1 MQRFTGK
8 TVVVSGAGRG
18 QGRSHALRFAR
29 EGANVVAFDICAPID
44 SQKFPTST
52 RADLDETVKLAEAD
66 HAKIIAAEAD
76 VRDADALRR
85 VFADG
90 VERFGGIDVVVANA
104 GIVGTPSV
112 FWETSEQVFRDVI
125 DVDLI
130 GVWNTVK
137 AGVLAMIDG
146 ERRGAVVVTGSGGSV
161 KGLPHIAPYVAAKHG
176 LVGLV
181 RTMAKELGPR
191 GIRVN
196 AVLPGNV
203 NTAMFNN
210 DDMRHL
216 YVPDQPEPDEEVF
229 LGRAAST
236 IPMRVPYVQ
245 PEDVTEAV
253 CYLASDAARYVT
265 GTLLPVDAG
274 SGIP

>member
-8 TVVVSGAGRG
+8 TVLISGAGRG
-18 QGRSHALRFAR
+18 QGRSHALHFAR
-29 EGANVVAFDICAPID
+29 EGANIVAFDICKPIA

-52 RADLDETVKLAEAD
+52 PADLDETVRLVEAEDAR
-66 HAKIIAAEAD
+66 IVAAEAD
-76 VRDADALRR
+76 VRDGDAVRQ
-85 VFADG
+85 VVADG
-90 VERFGGIDVVVANA
+90 VEQFGGIDVVVANA

-112 FWETSEQVFRDVI
+112 FWETPDEVFRDVI
-125 DVDLI
+125 DVNLV

-137 AGVLAMIDG
+137 AGVLAMIEG
-146 ERRGAVVVTGSGGSV
+146 ERRGAVVITGSGGSV

-216 YVPDQPEPDEEVF
+216 YVPDQPEPTEEAF
-229 LGRAAST
+229 LGRAAAT

-245 PEDVTEAV
+245 PDDVSEAILH
-253 CYLASDAARYVT
+253 LASDAARYVT
-265 GTLLPVDAG
+265 GTLAPVDAG

>member
-1 MQRFTGK
+1 MLA
-8 TVVVSGAGRG
+8 AGR
-18 QGRSHALRFAR
+18 
-29 EGANVVAFDICAPID
+29 P
-44 SQKFPTST
+44 
-52 RADLDETVKLAEAD
+52 
-66 HAKIIAAEAD
+66 
-76 VRDADALRR
+76 
-85 VFADG
+85 
-90 VERFGGIDVVVANA
+90 
-104 GIVGTPSV
+104 
-112 FWETSEQVFRDVI
+112 
-125 DVDLI
+125 
-130 GVWNTVK
+130 
-137 AGVLAMIDG
+137 
-146 ERRGAVVVTGSGGSV
+146 GAVVVTGSGGSV
-161 KGLPHIAPYVAAKHG
+161 KGLLHIAPYVAAKHG

-216 YVPDQPEPDEEVF
+216 YVPDQPEPAEEVF
-229 LGRAAST
+229 LGRAAAT

-253 CYLASDAARYVT
+253 CYLASDEARYVT
-265 GTLLPVDAG
+265 GALLPVDAG